1 MLVPPIVPPGGT
13 QKHQATRIDVKLPKL
28 SVIPALI
35 ASVLVILF
43 VLYFVLPVLSLRFV
57 GWIVPLGFCVLPF
70 MLISKWQ
77 KFVMIFMF
85 ALGAWLVLVPFF
97 STGIFH
103 AKSYRALI
111 GKVESTNF
119 TELVSPVNPDQVPII
134 DRTFAASLAEKKLG
148 EDFALGSR
156 VTLGYPTIQMVDK
169 RLFWVVPLL
178 HSGFFKWL
186 ANINEGTPGYI
197 KVSATN
203 PQDITFVRELNGKPI
218 KIKYQKSSC
227 FNQDLYRHLYMNG
240 FSGVGLAGDTFEID
254 DMGEPYWTITTYT
267 HKIGVKG
274 SEATGLATIHAGTGE
289 IKYYPLI
296 KTADGFS
303 DANIPSWVDR
313 VQPAYFVMPQ
323 LSWWG
328 KYVRGFWNTL
338 FGKRDML
345 MVTDGYNVIFGRD
358 QRSYIY
364 TGLSSVGSDEG
375 TVGFTLI
382 DTRNKSTHLYLVS
395 GATEYAAMKSAEG
408 KVQNFKYYATFPIL
422 VNMNG
427 NATYFMTLKDSAG
440 LVKMFCFV
448 SVKDFS
454 LVGVGESVK
463 AARDNFQMAMAG
475 SRIGTLQEG
484 SIEKETLEGTVA
496 RFGSDIKDGRTF
508 YYFSLT
514 EKPGK
519 IYIATSNLS
528 SYLPLTSIG
537 DRIKVSF
544 MRNTDSEISLTELKN
559 LSLGEK

>member
-1 MLVPPIVPPGGT
+1 M
-13 QKHQATRIDVKLPKL
+13 
-28 SVIPALI
+28 
-35 ASVLVILF
+35 
-43 VLYFVLPVLSLRFV
+43 
-57 GWIVPLGFCVLPF
+57 
-70 MLISKWQ
+70 
-77 KFVMIFMF
+77 
-85 ALGAWLVLVPFF
+85 
-97 STGIFH
+97 
-103 AKSYRALI
+103 
-111 GKVESTNF
+111 N
-119 TELVSPVNPDQVPII
+119 N
-134 DRTFAASLAEKKLG
+134 
-148 EDFALGSR
+148 
-156 VTLGYPTIQMVDK
+156 
-169 RLFWVVPLL
+169 
-178 HSGFFKWL
+178 
-186 ANINEGTPGYI
+186 GTPGYI

-203 PQDITFVRELNGKPI
+203 PQDITFVREINDKPI
-218 KIKYQKSSC
+218 QIKYQKNAC
-227 FNQDLYRHLYMNG
+227 FGQDLYRHLYMNG

-254 DMGEPYWTITTYT
+254 DKGEPYWTITTFT
-267 HKIGVKG
+267 HKIGVRG
-274 SEATGLATIHAGTGE
+274 SEATGLATIHATSGE

-328 KYVRGFWNTL
+328 KYVRGFWNTV

-345 MVTDGYNVIFGRD
+345 MVTDGYNVIFGND
-358 QRSYIY
+358 QRSYFY

-382 DTRNKSTHLYLVS
+382 DTKNKSTHLYLVS

-427 NATYFMTLKDSAG
+427 AATYFMTLKDSAG

-475 SRIGTLQEG
+475 SRIGTLAEG
-484 SIEKETLEGTVA
+484 SVEKETFEGTIV

-508 YYFSLT
+508 YYFSLV
-514 EKPGK
+514 EKPGI

-528 SYLPLTSIG
+528 SYLPLTSSG
-537 DRIKVSF
+537 DRVKIAF
-544 MRNTDSEISLTELKN
+544 MRNADTEISLTELKN